1 MSYWHSPPFY
11 GPSHP
16 SEGAAL
22 CVVLGCGKLQK
33 PQGGFY
39 GVWGMGAA
47 GNSQYIVYL
56 FTPKVNI
63 QFRF

>member
-1 MSYWHSPPFY
+1 MLPYPITPVQLHKRPF
-11 GPSHP
+11 SVQRVI
-16 SEGAAL
+16 L
-22 CVVLGCGKLQK
+22 CHAKIGK

-39 GVWGMGAA
+39 WVGGMGAT
-47 GNSQYIVYL
+47 GNFQYIVYL

>member
-11 GPSHP
+11 GPLHP
-16 SEGAAL
+16 SKGAVL

-33 PQGGFY
+33 TQSRVY
-39 GVWGMGAA
+39 GVWGMGAS
-47 GNSQYIVYL
+47 GNPHYIVY
-56 FTPKVNI
+56 FITPKVNI